1 MLHTVKVALAAVTGT
16 RGGPRTYAVSLL
28 RALVGLGGGDE
39 YTLVSDEAD
48 ALPELAG
55 IRRVRVPM
63 PARTAR
69 PLVEALAIPW
79 KMRRERCDVF
89 HGTKQTLPAGVPGAR
104 VVTVHDLAPMI
115 LPETF
120 PAGAGAWLRRSTA
133 AAVRRADRVI
143 APSET
148 TARDLREILGAPGER
163 VRVVPEGVE
172 PRFFG
177 PWSES
182 RVAEVRAR
190 HALPD
195 RYLASIGTIQPRKN
209 LDVVLDAVER
219 LAADG
224 REVPPLVVAG
234 RTGWMSEDV
243 VRRAKA
249 SPSVRFLGEVPEDD
263 LPVLYGGATLFVS
276 PSSYE
281 GFGLAV
287 AEAMAAGVA
296 VIAGKGSASD
306 EVVGDAG
313 LLVPPRDADALASAI
328 DALLSDD
335 ARRRA
340 LAATGRERVARYT
353 WEEAARATRDVYR
366 EAMESRR

>member
-1 MLHTVKVALAAVTGT
+1 VLHKLKVALAAVTGT

-39 YTLVSDEAD
+39 YTLVSEEDG
-48 ALPELAG
+48 ALPDIPG

-63 PARTAR
+63 PARAAR
-69 PLVEALAIPW
+69 PFVEALAIPW

-115 LPETF
+115 LPDTF
-120 PAGAGAWLRRSTA
+120 PAGAGAWLRRSTK

-148 TARDLREILGAPGER
+148 TARDLREILGAPAER
-163 VRVVPEGVE
+163 VRVVPEGVDA
-172 PRFFG
+172 RFFG
-177 PWSES
+177 PWPDEH
-182 RVAEVRAR
+182 VAAVRAR
-190 HALPD
+190 HRLPD

-209 LDVVLDAVER
+209 LDVVLDAIER
-219 LAADG
+219 LAAQG
-224 REVPPLVVAG
+224 RETPPLVVAG

-249 SPSVRFLGEVPEDD
+249 SRLVRFLGEVPEED
-263 LPVLYGGATLFVS
+263 LPVLYAGATLFVS

-287 AEAMAAGVA
+287 AEAMAAGA
-296 VIAGKGSASD
+296 PVIAGAGSASD

-313 LLVPPRDADALASAI
+313 VLVPPRDAGALASVI
-328 DALLSDD
+328 DALLGDD
-335 ARRRA
+335 ARRLA
-340 LAATGRERVARYT
+340 LAAAGRARVSRYT
-353 WEEAARATRDVYR
+353 WDAAARGTREVYR
-366 EAMESRR
+366 EAVESRR